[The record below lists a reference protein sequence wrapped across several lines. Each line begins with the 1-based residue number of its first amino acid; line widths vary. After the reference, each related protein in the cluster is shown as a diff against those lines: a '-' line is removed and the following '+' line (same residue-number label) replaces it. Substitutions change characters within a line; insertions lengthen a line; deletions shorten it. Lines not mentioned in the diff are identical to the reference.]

1 MQTRWAL
8 SGRAS
13 AVQPASSTSGEALL
27 PPPFPPDPPD
37 PLSPLS
43 PHLFPPLDS
52 TPPLTRSQTR
62 RSHLTA
68 THVDTVMTQA
78 QHPTTAS
85 AISQATTQRLQISCG
100 LVECPTDSTIVA
112 MLEVL
117 KMASSFMAL
126 FSIRKLKRITTQR
139 NAFAVGF
146 QGALEDIVLY
156 RWNGQD
162 RPVLTSLGGSYGHGR
177 QVRKR
182 ANVTIDH

>member
-1 MQTRWAL
+1 MGL
-8 SGRAS
+8 K
-13 AVQPASSTSGEALL
+13 
-27 PPPFPPDPPD
+27 
-37 PLSPLS
+37 PLVSC
-43 PHLFPPLDS
+43 
-52 TPPLTRSQTR
+52 R
-62 RSHLTA
+62 
-68 THVDTVMTQA
+68 
-78 QHPTTAS
+78 
-85 AISQATTQRLQISCG
+85 RLQISCG

-112 MLEVL
+112 KLEVL

>member
-1 MQTRWAL
+1 MGGQMGVEMPIR
-8 SGRAS
+8 
-13 AVQPASSTSGEALL
+13 
-27 PPPFPPDPPD
+27 
-37 PLSPLS
+37 
-43 PHLFPPLDS
+43 
-52 TPPLTRSQTR
+52 
-62 RSHLTA
+62 
-68 THVDTVMTQA
+68 
-78 QHPTTAS
+78 
-85 AISQATTQRLQISCG
+85 RLQISCG